1 MMKTKDI
8 INKIIC
14 GDSLL
19 ELKKIES
26 ESIDMCI
33 TSPPYYGLRDY
44 NVDGQLGL
52 ENSFEEYL
60 EKLLEIIAEIKRV
73 LKKEGSFWL
82 NMGDCY
88 GGLSA
93 GNKSISEANIGT
105 DSVYVRK
112 MKQCQGAKSFVYA
125 NDNERMYSGKSNKSR
140 LKHIATSKC
149 LLMQPERLAIRMID
163 EQRWILRNKIKWS
176 KQVLIKKE
184 NKTIGSVMP
193 TSVKDRFN
201 ESGEEL
207 YFFVKSKKYY
217 FDLDAVRLPNQVLGV
232 TDMRDSRFVRTTEL
246 YPNSKYRKYNHESF
260 GSPRARTQRN
270 WRQEESEGY
279 KMGSVDSHR
288 AALRGGLKNYQ
299 KNKIKYDITKRQ
311 KELEKKGG
319 LPTNQRV
326 QGFYDTFGGKT
337 NPVGKNIPTIWQIN
351 PEPHKFEKELEIE
364 GVEHFA
370 TFPQSL
376 LEIPIKFGCPKDGIV
391 LDPFM
396 GSGTTALV
404 SKKLGR
410 NYIGIELNNEYVK
423 LAESRIDAIPQSLF
437 D

>member
-1 MMKTKDI
+1 
-8 INKIIC
+8 
-14 GDSLL
+14 
-19 ELKKIES
+19 
-26 ESIDMCI
+26 
-33 TSPPYYGLRDY
+33 
-44 NVDGQLGL
+44 
-52 ENSFEEYL
+52 
-60 EKLLEIIAEIKRV
+60 
-73 LKKEGSFWL
+73 
-82 NMGDCY
+82 
-88 GGLSA
+88 
-93 GNKSISEANIGT
+93 
-105 DSVYVRK
+105 
-112 MKQCQGAKSFVYA
+112 
-125 NDNERMYSGKSNKSR
+125 
-140 LKHIATSKC
+140 
-149 LLMQPERLAIRMID
+149 
-163 EQRWILRNKIKWS
+163 
-176 KQVLIKKE
+176 
-184 NKTIGSVMP
+184 MP
-193 TSVKDRFN
+193 TSIKDRFN

-246 YPNSKYRKYNHESF
+246 YPNSKYRKYNYQPANKQNKVNDSRENHLGGSESWWNNLNDQKYRNEWVKPPT
-260 GSPRARTQRN
+260 PR
-270 WRQEESEGY
+270 Y
-279 KMGSVDSHR
+279 
-288 AALRGGLKNYQ
+288 
-299 KNKIKYDITKRQ
+299 
-311 KELEKKGG
+311 
-319 LPTNQRV
+319 
-326 QGFYDTFGGKT
+326 GGKLSAAYKDSEVKG
-337 NPVGKNIPTIWQIN
+337 NIKGKNIPTIWQIN